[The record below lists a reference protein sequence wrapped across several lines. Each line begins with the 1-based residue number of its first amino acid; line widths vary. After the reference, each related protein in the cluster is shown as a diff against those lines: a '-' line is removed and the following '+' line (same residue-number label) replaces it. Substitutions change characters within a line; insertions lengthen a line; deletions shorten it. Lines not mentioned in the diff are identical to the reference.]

1 MKKGLL
7 VAMSAILMASIS
19 GVVAAQDSG
28 YHPNLSDNFTL
39 SVGAFRSDSA
49 LKLEAGGVDI
59 DSDEIDF
66 GKSVGVDKSNTIA
79 NFELRWKFG
88 SSRKW
93 ALAGQYFSNNAKGD
107 ATLKEDV
114 EWQDLI
120 FREGT
125 FVEGGVKF
133 EMIRAF
139 VGRSFVKTEQ
149 HDFGV
154 GVGIHNL
161 DVSAFLGGEII
172 INDETTGY
180 QSADAGASQIL
191 PNIGAWYAFSP
202 ASRWLIHGRVDWI
215 SANIGDY
222 DGTLWNTSLG
232 VNFQA
237 WRHVGF
243 DLSYQY
249 FNLNLNVDKGDWRGG
264 VDMTYSGPVV
274 SVTVHW

>member
-7 VAMSAILMASIS
+7 LGMSALLLASMS
-19 GVVAAQDSG
+19 VTVAAQDSG
-28 YHPNLSDNFTL
+28 YHPSLSDNFIFTA
-39 SVGAFRSDSA
+39 GAFRSDNTF
-49 LKLEAGGVDI
+49 KLEAEGIDL

-93 ALAGQYFSNNAKGD
+93 SLAGQYFSNNAKGD
-107 ATLKEDV
+107 ATLEEDV

-125 FVEGGVKF
+125 FVEGGVKL
-133 EMIRAF
+133 EVIRAF
-139 VGRSFVKTEQ
+139 LGYSFVKQEQ

-172 INDETTGY
+172 VNDESTGY
-180 QSADAGASQIL
+180 ESADAGASQIL
-191 PNIGAWYAFSP
+191 PNVGTWYAFSP
-202 ASRWLIHGRVDWI
+202 ASRWLISGRVDWI

-222 DGTLWNTSLG
+222 DGTLWNANVG

-243 DLSYQY
+243 SLAYQY
-249 FNLNLNVDKGDWRGG
+249 FNLDLKVDKNDWRGG
-264 VDMTYSGPVV
+264 AEMTYSGPMIAM
-274 SVTVHW
+274 TANW